1 MKKVLKLG
9 LSAIGP
15 IAMIIILTMPI
26 GPLAGGLGI
35 LQPVGGIFDTGHAI
49 DMSGNQTIKISE
61 LDSQVQVI
69 MDEWA
74 IPHIYAETKEDAFIT
89 LGYLH
94 AKDRLF
100 QMVMQKYLAAGR
112 ISEIM
117 GGESWAISSDKY
129 YRTIGLARSAQMTYE
144 GLLAE
149 VDTNP
154 DAEYVLDVIEA
165 YVFGIN
171 TYLTRMSDAEV
182 PFELK
187 VVGFIPEPW
196 EPVDIFAWSKMMS
209 WGLSGSLSREL
220 AYHEINQ
227 AFNNDTLFE
236 DMFPDVWP
244 YSVPIIPEQY
254 NLSLVEYPNAPGGW
268 TAGEPVSSQ
277 NTAEIPILDSQK
289 TQSLLSIVSEVIQP
303 FGNLDYVGSNN
314 WVVNGSKSSTGRPI
328 LANDPHLR
336 LQLPSLW
343 YEAHIVVPGLL
354 NVQGGTLAGTPAVLI
369 GHNEHIAWGLTNVG
383 LDVLDLFVEEV
394 NTENQDQYWY
404 NNEWKDFEIINEDIL
419 LRSGEIVEYE
429 VKWSIHGPCIDSIT
443 ESYDVSNDGIVNLA
457 MNWTG
462 SGFTHEILAVS
473 KLNKANNMTDY
484 FDSLYWWDAAP
495 QNFVYADDE
504 GNIALTVAGRFPI
517 RSGYSGKYPVVALN
531 DSVGWTGSI
540 PYAHLPRSVNP
551 TQGYLQSANQLSI
564 DPESYAYPLV
574 GIQAPGYRGR
584 RIDSLLS
591 SDSSVTVEDMMRHQA
606 DDLDLSA
613 QNILPLVLDAW
624 DNSAFSNSS
633 IQSMVTEMKNWNY
646 RMDPD
651 SIAPTIWMY
660 LDDSLTNEIFDEVTS
675 TGVSRGNIYTPILER
690 VIKENESYYID
701 DKSTTDIESLEEI
714 VVRAFQRCYN
724 LLVSD
729 LGENQDNWEYGLY
742 HIIYVDH
749 LASFTYLGG
758 GPHHGSGYTLN
769 AAFGWTVTG
778 GPSRRMV
785 VSFEDILD
793 IYTVYPGG
801 QSGNLVSEHWSD
813 LFALWYEYDDET
825 EHYGYT
831 HERFYASFATFP
843 TNHVKQFLTF
853 NP

>member
-9 LSAIGP
+9 LSVIGP

-35 LQPVGGIFDTGHAI
+35 LQPVGGIFDTGRGI
-49 DMSGNQTIKISE
+49 EMSGNQTIRIHE
-61 LDSQVQVI
+61 LDSMVHVV

-100 QMVMQKYLAAGR
+100 QMTMQKHLAAGR

-129 YRTIGLARSAQMTYE
+129 YRAIGLARSAQMTYE

-149 VDTNP
+149 EDTNP
-154 DAEYVLDVIEA
+154 EAEYVLEVVRA
-165 YVFGIN
+165 YVIGVN
-171 TYLTRMSDAEV
+171 TYLERMSDHEI

-187 VVGFIPEPW
+187 VVGFTPEPW
-196 EPVDIFAWSKMMS
+196 KEVDIFTWSKMMS
-209 WGLSGSLSREL
+209 WGLSSGLTREL
-220 AYHEINQ
+220 SYQEIND
-227 AFNNDTLFE
+227 AFNNNTLF
-236 DMFPDVWP
+236 DDIFPDVWP

-254 NLSLVEYPNAPGGW
+254 NLSLSEYPNAPGGW
-268 TAGEPVSSQ
+268 QAGVPVTNQHIAGTS
-277 NTAEIPILDSQK
+277 EIDDNERHAILSV
-289 TQSLLSIVSEVIQP
+289 LSEVIQP
-303 FGNLDYVGSNN
+303 FGDLDYVGSNN
-314 WVVNGSKSSTGRPI
+314 WVVNGSKSSTGEPI

-383 LDVLDLFVEEV
+383 LDVLDLFVEKV
-394 NTENQDQYWY
+394 NPENDDQYWY
-404 NNEWKDFEIINEDIL
+404 NNEWQDFEIVNENIM
-419 LRSGEIVEYE
+419 LRNGEIVEFE
-429 VKWSIHGPCIDSIT
+429 VKWSVHGPCIDSIA
-443 ESYDVSNDGIVNLA
+443 ESYGVSDDSIVNLA

-462 SGFTHEILAVS
+462 SGYTHEILAIS
-473 KLNKANNMTDY
+473 KLNRASNITDY

-504 GNIALTVAGRFPI
+504 GNIAITVAGRFPI
-517 RSGYSGKYPVVALN
+517 RSGYSGKYPVVGLN
-531 DSVGWTGSI
+531 DSVGWVGSI

-564 DPESYAYPLV
+564 DPASYGYPLV
-574 GIQAPGYRGR
+574 GLQAPGYRGR
-584 RIDSLLS
+584 RIDALLA
-591 SDSSVTVEDMMRHQA
+591 SDSSVSVEDMMRHQA

-613 QNILPLVLDAW
+613 QSILPLVLDAW
-624 DNSAFSNSS
+624 DRSGCSNTS
-633 IQSMVTEMKNWNY
+633 IQSMVNEMKYWNY
-646 RMDPD
+646 RMDPE
-651 SIAPTIWMY
+651 SIVPTIWMY
-660 LDDSLTNEIFDEVTS
+660 LDDSLKNEIFDEVTS
-675 TGVSRGNIYTPILER
+675 KGISKGYIYTPILER
-690 VIKENESYYID
+690 VIRENETYYID
-701 DKSTTDIESLEEI
+701 DKSTPNLDSLED
-714 VVRAFQRCYN
+714 VVVQAFQRCYN
-724 LLVSD
+724 LMVSE
-729 LGENQDNWEYGLY
+729 LGEESENWRYGLH

-758 GPHHGSGYTLN
+758 EPHHGSGYTLN
-769 AAFGWTVTG
+769 AAHGWIVTG

-785 VSFEDILD
+785 VSFEDTLKV
-793 IYTVYPGG
+793 YTVYPGG
-801 QSGNLVSEHWSD
+801 QSGNMISEHFSD
-813 LFALWYEYDDET
+813 LFALWYAYDEDT

-831 HERFYASFATFP
+831 HERFYSTVTEFP
-843 TNHVKQFLTF
+843 TSEVEQYLSFL
-853 NP
+853 P